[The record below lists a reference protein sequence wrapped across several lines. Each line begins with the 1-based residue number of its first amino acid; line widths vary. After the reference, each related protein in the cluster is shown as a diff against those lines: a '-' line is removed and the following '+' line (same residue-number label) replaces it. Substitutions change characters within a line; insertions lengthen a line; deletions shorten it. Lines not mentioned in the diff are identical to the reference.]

1 MFYDYSKI
9 YVKGGDG
16 GNGVVAFRREKY
28 VPYGGPS
35 GGDGGKGGDIV
46 FIGNGGMHT
55 LIDFKSRH
63 HYRAERGEHGQG
75 KTMHG
80 RKAPDL
86 RVKVPL
92 GTVVRNAETKEVI
105 ADITVE
111 GQEVIVAHGG
121 RGGRGNARFAT
132 AKNKAPQIAENG
144 EPGEELWLELELKLL
159 ADVALVGMP
168 NAGKSTIIS
177 KVSASKP
184 KIADYPFT
192 TIQPNLGVV
201 DMGDGDSFVIADV
214 PGLIE
219 GAHSGAG
226 LGHRFLRHVERTKI
240 LLHVID
246 MSGFDGKDPC
256 ESFDTINQELQ
267 LYKESIGRRPQL
279 VVANKMDSP
288 EALENLERLLVKVGG
303 KYEVYPVSAL
313 TGEGL
318 EPLMRRAFELV
329 QTLPAEEEVETVD
342 LRVVKVRDEQP
353 FYISQIADGWWEVKG
368 EEIEKLVAMTNF
380 DHDESMLRLQ
390 RIMTK
395 MGLDQAL
402 REAGVLHGDT
412 VVIGKREFDFSD

>member
-35 GGDGGKGGDIV
+35 GGDGGKGGDII

-121 RGGRGNARFAT
+121 RGGRGNARFMT

-201 DMGDGDSFVIADV
+201 DMGDGESFVIADV

-240 LLHVID
+240 LLHVVD
-246 MSGFDGKDPC
+246 MSGFEGKDPC
-256 ESFDTINQELQ
+256 AAFTTINQELQ

-288 EALENLERLLVKVGG
+288 EAIENLEKLLKKIGD
-303 KYEVYPVSAL
+303 KYEVYPVSAI

-329 QTLPAEEEVETVD
+329 QTLPVEEEVETID
-342 LRVVKVRDEQP
+342 LRVVKVREEQP
-353 FYISQIADGWWEVKG
+353 FIISQIADGWWEVKG

-402 REAGVLHGDT
+402 RDAGVVHGDT

>member
-80 RKAPDL
+80 RKASDL

-105 ADITVE
+105 ADITIE

-246 MSGFDGKDPC
+246 MSGFEGKDPC
-256 ESFDTINQELQ
+256 AAFITINQELQ

-288 EALENLERLLVKVGG
+288 EAIENLERLLNQIGE

-342 LRVVKVRDEQP
+342 LRVVKVREEQP
-353 FYISQIADGWWEVKG
+353 FIISQIADGWWEVKG

-402 REAGVLHGDT
+402 RDAGVIHGDT